1 MEFGLNEDQR
11 LIEQTVRNYLGS
23 AMPLEEIHRITDER
37 SGFDATLWQGLMD
50 LGVPGLL
57 VPEAF
62 GGAGLGMLEAEIVSE
77 ALGYAAATAPFTAA
91 CVMAPLAISL
101 AGSTDQKVA
110 WLPKI
115 ASGEMRT
122 AVSCAALAG
131 TTGAAELNLVDG
143 KLSGHLTGLLDSG
156 GATNLLI
163 FLRDGRAVVCSI
175 DAVGLEI
182 TPQPSLD
189 RTRPLA
195 NLSFD
200 RVTVE
205 VLETTIDT
213 ARRVL
218 DAGRLMLAADTM
230 GAGQRMIEKAVD
242 YAGERVQFGRVI
254 GSYQAVKHMC
264 AEMTVA
270 LEPCRGLL
278 WFAAHAQDQDDDER
292 RVLACL
298 AKAHLAEVGR
308 DVARTAT
315 EVHGGMGF
323 TDLMGLHFWF
333 KRISFDRQVL
343 GGPERCR
350 QEAAEIQGWA

>member
-1 MEFGLNEDQR
+1 MEFGLSEDQR
-11 LIEQTVRNYLGS
+11 LIEQSVRNYLDDT
-23 AMPLEEIHRITDER
+23 MPLDEIRRIADER
-37 SGFDATLWQGLMD
+37 SGFDAQLWQGLCD
-50 LGVPGLL
+50 LGVPGLM
-57 VPEAF
+57 VSEEY
-62 GGAGLGMLEAEIVSE
+62 GGAGLGMLDAEIVSE
-77 ALGYAAATAPFTAA
+77 ALGYAAAAAPFTAA
-91 CVMAPLAISL
+91 CVMAPIAITLGGNKAQQQS
-101 AGSTDQKVA
+101 
-110 WLPKI
+110 WLRGI
-115 ASGEMRT
+115 ASGQKRISV
-122 AVSCAALAG
+122 ACGALSGA
-131 TTGAAELNLVDG
+131 TGECDLTLASG
-143 KLSGHLTGLLDSG
+143 KLSGSLSGLLDSG
-156 GATNLLI
+156 GATNVMVFMPDGKAVI
-163 FLRDGRAVVCSI
+163 FAV
-175 DAVGLEI
+175 DAPGVQL
-182 TPQPSLD
+182 TAQPSLD

-195 NLSFD
+195 EL
-200 RVTVE
+200 VLQQVAIE
-205 VLETTIDT
+205 VIETTPDQ
-213 ARRVL
+213 ARQVL

-264 AEMTVA
+264 AEMTAA

-278 WFAAHAQDQDDDER
+278 WYAAQAQGQSDDES

-350 QEAAEIQGWA
+350 QEAAEIQGWI